1 VRPFLLFAGLAL
13 MWFAL
18 FQDVNVE
25 GALPAW
31 GIAAILGTRFL
42 VDLVG
47 AWLAVTLLRLAI
59 ALTRLGWSR
68 ARMHRRLSG

>member
-25 GALPAW
+25 GDLPAW
-31 GIAAILGTRFL
+31 GIAAVLATRFL
-42 VDLVG
+42 ADLVG
-47 AWLAVTLLRLAI
+47 AWLAVTILRLAI
-59 ALTRLGWSR
+59 ALALLGW
-68 ARMHRRLSG
+68 ARMHRELSE